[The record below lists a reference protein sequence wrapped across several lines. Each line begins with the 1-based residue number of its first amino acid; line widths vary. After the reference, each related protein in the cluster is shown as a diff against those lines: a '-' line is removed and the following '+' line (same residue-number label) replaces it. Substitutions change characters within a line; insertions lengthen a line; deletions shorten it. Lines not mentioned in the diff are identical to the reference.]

1 MATRQDIRRYRANL
15 LDELNSAALYRV
27 LAANE
32 KKPDIAEIYR
42 RLADTEQE
50 HAMSWAA
57 RLEGE
62 GAKVPSFHP
71 SWRTRVLS
79 WLAGRFGVESVLPT
93 LAAVEKNASDGYD
106 RQPEAK
112 DMIATERS
120 HARLLRRI
128 DESVQGGK
136 GGAAVAQV
144 EGRHRGAGGNAL
156 RAAVLG
162 ASDGL
167 LSNFNLVMGVAGA
180 QMSGQAILLTGFAG
194 LLAGAISMALGEWIS
209 VQSSRELY
217 REQLRTEKEEI
228 AADPEEEIE
237 ELVLIYQAR
246 GLQEPEARSIAVRIM
261 EDPDTALETLA
272 RDELGIDPGE
282 LGGSAWEAAFTS
294 FFLFAAGAV
303 LPVIPYIFFSG
314 NTAILVSAGL
324 STMGLFFIGA
334 AITLFTGRSVAY
346 SGSRQVLFG
355 LVAAGV
361 TFSIGRLIGV
371 AVAG

>member
-1 MATRQDIRRYRANL
+1 MTTSKDAKRFKANL
-15 LDELNSAALYRV
+15 IDELNSAALYRA

-32 KKPDIAEIYR
+32 KSPEIAEVYR
-42 RLADTEQE
+42 RLADTEQG
-50 HAMSWAA
+50 HADAWAK
-57 RLEGE
+57 RLEEAGV
-62 GAKVPSFHP
+62 KVPEFYP

-79 WLAGRFGVESVLPT
+79 LLARRFGVGTVLPT
-93 LAAVEKNASDGYD
+93 LAAVERTASVGYD
-106 RQPEAK
+106 GQPEAE

-120 HARLLRRI
+120 HARILGRI
-128 DESVQGGK
+128 GESVRGGM
-136 GGAAVAQV
+136 GGAAVAQI

-180 QMSGQAILLTGFAG
+180 QLSGKTILLTGFAG

-217 REQLRTEKEEI
+217 QEQLRTEKEEI

-246 GLQEPEARSIAVRIM
+246 GLEEPEARALAERIM
-261 EDPDTALETLA
+261 GDPESALETLA

-294 FFLFAAGAV
+294 FFLFAAGAI
-303 LPVIPYIFFSG
+303 LPVAPYIFLSG
-314 NTAILVSAGL
+314 TTAFIASAGL
-324 STMGLFFIGA
+324 SAAGLFLTGA
-334 AITLFTGRSVAY
+334 AITLFTGRPVFY
-346 SGSRQVLFG
+346 SGMRQVLFG
-355 LVAAGV
+355 LAAASV
-361 TFSIGRLIGV
+361 TFSVGRLIGV
-371 AVAG
+371 AIAG